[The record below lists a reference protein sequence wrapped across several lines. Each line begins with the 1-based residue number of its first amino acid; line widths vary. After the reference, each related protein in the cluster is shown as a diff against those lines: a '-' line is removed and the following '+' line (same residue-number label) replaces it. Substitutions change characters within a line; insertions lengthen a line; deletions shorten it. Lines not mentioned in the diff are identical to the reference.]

1 MYMIIVNRTENQ
13 ITGMVNG
20 KPYSRN
26 FSEEAYDF
34 MKQLEA
40 KANKAETMEELRKI
54 VEEFEP
60 YTRESYKEMVE
71 TISPNIFVDPKKN
84 TFHLKVG
91 DKIGKEPLPEVFAQK
106 IIKSVEKGIDVT
118 PLIKCFARY
127 MRQIPGRPAYSMERA
142 KSFAHYISAPYMDQ
156 KRADQLVEEQGLSM
170 KVAQEKA
177 TGPQVAITQEGL
189 LVCFKVSRE
198 VMTKYALD
206 ENEKVVTKSRYAP
219 TVDEDTGLITYAT
232 PEHVEYRVFEP
243 AVMGA
248 RGDEFWCVGGGYN
261 KKGHHIRVGCTHFL
275 ENWDQVSTP
284 GCKGLHCGGLSYIR
298 GYQVEGT
305 ETHNIF
311 VDPADIHTINES
323 SDGVMTVKR
332 YFVHSSFA
340 GPNRGI
346 YHSSTYAELNDA
358 EYQKLLSEAIES
370 MNQKHKDAVDGLEA
384 TI

>member
-1 MYMIIVNRTENQ
+1 MIIVNRTENQ